1 MKLIHDWLRLLRVRQ
16 YIKNLFIL
24 APAFFAGMIPDS
36 TALLRLSLGFI
47 AFCSAASAVYI
58 FNDLRDRDYDRRHP
72 QKRAATH
79 SLPDALLHYR
89 RSQLPCC
96 YSGGAVVVGFFLADQ
111 TLLYLGLYLGINILY
126 SLRLKHIPILD
137 VTLVAVGFPLRLFF
151 GGAIVAVPLST
162 WIILATFLLALFIA
176 LGKRRDDVLLQAEG
190 EAPTRASVDG
200 YNLEFTQ
207 AGMLI
212 LGAVVIVTYILY
224 TVSPEVQAHFTT
236 DHLYLTTLFVIVG
249 ILRYFQQV
257 LVHGRGGNPT
267 ELMYSD
273 RFLQLVILL
282 WVLSFAALIYLGDG
296 D

>member
-72 QKRAATH
+72 QKRLRPLAAGRITP
-79 SLPDALLHYR
+79 LPALTVAVL
-89 RSQLPCC
+89 LL
-96 YSGGAVVVGFFLADQ
+96 GGAVVVGFFLADQ

>member
-1 MKLIHDWLRLLRVRQ
+1 
-16 YIKNLFIL
+16 
-24 APAFFAGMIPDS
+24 MIC
-36 TALLRLSLGFI
+36 AI
-47 AFCSAASAVYI
+47 AITTGAIRKSGC
-58 FNDLRDRDYDRRHP
+58 D
-72 QKRAATH
+72 H
-79 SLPDALLHYR
+79 SLPDALLHVPA
-89 RSQLPCC
+89 LTVAVLLL
-96 YSGGAVVVGFFLADQ
+96 GGAVVVGFFLADQ

>member
-72 QKRAATH
+72 QKRLRPLAAGRITP
-79 SLPDALLHYR
+79 LPALTVAVL
-89 RSQLPCC
+89 LL
-96 YSGGAVVVGFFLADQ
+96 GGAVVVGFFLADQ

-282 WVLSFAALIYLGDG
+282 WILSFAALIYLGDG
-296 D
+296 Y

>member
-72 QKRAATH
+72 QKRLRPLAAGRITP
-79 SLPDALLHYR
+79 LPALTVAVL
-89 RSQLPCC
+89 LL
-96 YSGGAVVVGFFLADQ
+96 GGAVVVGFFLADQ

-296 D
+296 Y